1 MTTKRS
7 VILTF
12 LLTLQLL
19 GLTLF
24 LKGFFPL
31 KKAIPGSASFLDLPT
46 EPGSKEP
53 GRPLPVVFDR
63 LVVVL
68 IDALRADFV
77 FEDTRMRYTRQL
89 ILENS
94 TIR

>member
-1 MTTKRS
+1 MNTKRS
-7 VILTF
+7 VILGFF
-12 LLTLQLL
+12 LVLQLL

-31 KKAIPGSASFLDLPT
+31 KKGIPGSASLLDLPP

-53 GRPLPVVFDR
+53 APPLPVVFDR
-63 LVVVL
+63 LVFVL

-89 ILENS
+89 IFDNS